1 MLAKKPHKLTRGAT
15 NKTKRE
21 DPKQGKQWEK
31 HKLYSLHLSQK
42 LFLERTPLPL
52 RVESCIVFV
61 FCARCST
68 RKKFWSHWHSSVCVC
83 VCACLVKRLVQD
95 FWKFLRLFWVW
106 VRGRGA
112 GEVGPLEAQCRPF
125 NDAASGKFV
134 QIVYGYCTFIHT
146 AEHTKRDRDRGQDEK
161 R

>member
-52 RVESCIVFV
+52 RVETCIVFV

-68 RKKFWSHWHSSVCVC
+68 RKKFWSQCHSSVCVGVC
-83 VCACLVKRLVQD
+83 VCVPCQTISAGLLEVFAAFLGMGEGKRG
-95 FWKFLRLFWVW
+95 W
-106 VRGRGA
+106 GS
-112 GEVGPLEAQCRPF
+112 GP
-125 NDAASGKFV
+125 
-134 QIVYGYCTFIHT
+134 T
-146 AEHTKRDRDRGQDEK
+146 
-161 R
+161 